1 MKKKITAFLF
11 LLFLVGMAVAGLVK
25 PDRSFSEQENR
36 YLQTWPGISAASVA
50 DGSFMSRL
58 ETYLTDQ
65 SPLRDGM
72 VRLHNSLLR
81 WTGRREIQQV
91 YFAPENRLIQL
102 YDTNL
107 TQARQNMEW
116 INRWAEAW
124 QGTQPIS
131 LVLAP
136 TAAVVYRDQLPECN
150 LGYDAEALT
159 AMLQVGVSP
168 DIRLVDLQAVMQEH
182 RQEAIYFRS
191 DHHWTMRG
199 ALYAWQILQPEAAK
213 RTYEAWT
220 ASDTF
225 RGSLYSQAPTLGYPT
240 EAVELYHVGEAAR
253 MDVPARNI
261 QDHELIWTE
270 ELAHKD
276 QYKAFMGD
284 NYAEMIIRNPEAPE
298 RSLLLFKDSYANA
311 LLPFLAENYRTI
323 YVLDLRYYRQSPTAY
338 AKERAVDEIM
348 FLYNT
353 DFFCTDNNFVW
364 LTAE

>member
-199 ALYAWQILQPEAAK
+199 KSCSRRRRSGPMRHGRHPIPSGVLCILRRRRWATRRKRWNCIMSAKQPAWMCRPGI
-213 RTYEAWT
+213 
-220 ASDTF
+220 F
-225 RGSLYSQAPTLGYPT
+225 R
-240 EAVELYHVGEAAR
+240 
-253 MDVPARNI
+253 
-261 QDHELIWTE
+261 
-270 ELAHKD
+270 
-276 QYKAFMGD
+276 
-284 NYAEMIIRNPEAPE
+284 
-298 RSLLLFKDSYANA
+298 
-311 LLPFLAENYRTI
+311 
-323 YVLDLRYYRQSPTAY
+323 
-338 AKERAVDEIM
+338 IM
-348 FLYNT
+348 N
-353 DFFCTDNNFVW
+353 
-364 LTAE
+364 